1 MAAKK
6 AAPKAAAGPLSLES
20 LLTSPRAFRLPASPL
35 QRAICRAI
43 DGLPLGDLATDPQI
57 VAAFGGQRAIDYL
70 QAPEGKPLEVYIIGG
85 SRIGKTLLAAAL
97 LFKASQTV
105 DMTGLGLGD
114 EPRAPVLSLDKD
126 KANACYTHLI
136 NNVKAADGALRG
148 YLLDEGRNELDSQAA
163 WLMHPSGRK
172 IQVCVTA
179 NKAAGNAVVSYF
191 LAGVI
196 FDEACKMHGVG
207 DAVVNFDD
215 ARTNA
220 LGRLLPGAQLVAIG
234 SPWAPFGPM
243 YEAFQ
248 TRHGKPGPD
257 LVVIHARGDVAN
269 PWWWTPERVAKLP
282 PKIRHTEVE
291 AKFQAPEESLYDEEL
306 IKACGRPPGDLP
318 RERGLGYMA
327 MMDPA
332 TRSNAWTLAIGTY
345 RGAKLVV
352 ACARQWVPQP
362 GAPLSP
368 SAVFG
373 EMAPLL
379 KAYGLDAVTTDQWST
394 DALREL
400 ANLAGIDLIEQAWNA
415 DRKTECYGA
424 LATRFAEGTIEVPL
438 DPDLVDDLK
447 MVKRR
452 VTQEGVSIVLPERKH
467 ANGLKRHCDY
477 APSLAAMIDQ
487 APGDP
492 EDNKEE
498 EDSWQQREQR
508 EIEARERA
516 LRARREERSW

>member
-6 AAPKAAAGPLSLES
+6 KEPEAPAGELTLEG
-20 LLTSPRAFRLPASPL
+20 LLTGSRAFRLPASPV

-43 DGLPLGDLATDPQI
+43 DGLPLGDLGDDPAI
-57 VAAFGGQRAIDYL
+57 VAAFGGPKAIAYL
-70 QAPEGKPLEVYIIGG
+70 QAPEGKPREVYIIGG

-105 DMTGLGLGD
+105 DLTGLGLGD

-136 NNVKAADGALRG
+136 NNVKAPDGALRG

-163 WLMHPSGRK
+163 WLRHPSGRK

-207 DAVVNFDD
+207 EAVVNFDD

-220 LGRLLPGAQLVAIG
+220 LGRLLPGAQLIAIG

-248 TRHGKPGPD
+248 NRLGKPAPD

-269 PWWWTPERVAKLP
+269 PWWWTPKRVAELP
-282 PKIRHTEVE
+282 AKIRHTEVD
-291 AKFQAPEESLYDEEL
+291 AKFQAPEEALYDEET
-306 IKACGRPPGDLP
+306 IKACGRPAGDLP
-318 RERGLGYMA
+318 RERRLGYVA
-327 MMDPA
+327 TMDPA
-332 TRSNAWTLAIGTY
+332 TRSNAWTLTVGTHK
-345 RGAKLVV
+345 GGKLVV
-352 ACARQWVPQP
+352 ACVRQWLPQP

-368 SAVFG
+368 STVFS

-379 KAYGLDAVTTDQWST
+379 RGYGVDAVVTDQYST

-400 ANLAGIDLIEQAWNA
+400 ADLTGLSLVEHAWTA

-424 LATRFAEGTIEVPL
+424 LATRFAERTVEVPL
-438 DPDLVDDLK
+438 DPDLLDDLK

-467 ANGLKRHCDY
+467 ATGLKRHCDY
-477 APSLAAMIDQ
+477 AAALASLQDQ
-487 APGDP
+487 APAEEP
-492 EDNKEE
+492 EETE
-498 EDSWQQREQR
+498 QSWENR
-508 EIEARERA
+508 EIERRERRAREREQEQEPW
-516 LRARREERSW
+516 L